1 VGRGSLDH
9 ALGRPSVRLRLGS
22 TSRVRPFGS
31 WRERVSETPY
41 PHPRPTSAGTQ
52 RRGWGNLCGVQ
63 FEIEMYRD
71 EAGDWVATA
80 VAYNVTVKGRT
91 EKEALARVMEALAA
105 HFKRA
110 PK

>member
-1 VGRGSLDH
+1 M
-9 ALGRPSVRLRLGS
+9 
-22 TSRVRPFGS
+22 
-31 WRERVSETPY
+31 
-41 PHPRPTSAGTQ
+41 
-52 RRGWGNLCGVQ
+52 Q
-63 FEIEMYRD
+63 FEIEVYRD

-80 VAYNVTVKGRT
+80 VVYNVTVKGRT